1 MRKKKLDNSVIIK
14 RLWAILKPYRGRALL
29 SLLAMGLTAATQ
41 PMLVKAL
48 ELLMDD
54 GFRARPSFSL
64 WWIPGVLVSVFVL
77 RGIGT
82 FATAYYN
89 NWVLSRVTNDLRAMA
104 FARLLRLPVARFH
117 QESTGKLINTV
128 VADVRQV
135 VDMVQSVFVASVRD
149 TLVVIGL
156 LAYLLRLN
164 WKLTLVAL
172 VVVPLTA
179 VIVRTTSKRLRHLN
193 RENQRVTAE
202 MTQVVEEAARGHQV
216 IRVFSGERYESRRF
230 YQRSEALRGF
240 SQRMT
245 VAFAATTPVTQ
256 VATSLALSLVVVLAL
271 RAGMTQGEFTA
282 FVSAMLMLLTPL
294 KSLAEVNGPMQR
306 GIAAAETVFE
316 LIDEPV
322 EHDPGTRTLER
333 ARGHVRFENV
343 RFRYPNAHAP
353 ALDGVSLDVR
363 AGQTVAL
370 VGMSGGGKSTFV
382 NLVARFYEPDS
393 GRIVLDGLPYQD
405 IRLPSL
411 RAQLAL
417 VSQNVVLF
425 DDTLKANIAYG
436 VEEVDYVRLMAAVKA
451 AHLDEVVAR
460 LPEGVETMIGE
471 NGMRLSGGQRQRV
484 AIARAIYKDAPILI
498 LDEATSALDN
508 ESERAVQA
516 ALDTLMAGRTT
527 FVVAHRLST
536 IERADLIVVMEQ
548 GRITEQGTHEEL
560 LAAGG
565 TYANLYSL
573 QFTTATETTT

>member
-1 MRKKKLDNSVIIK
+1 LDNSVIIK
-14 RLWAILKPYRGRALL
+14 RLLAIIKPYRGRAWLA
-29 SLLAMGLTAATQ
+29 LLAMALTAATQ
-41 PMLVKAL
+41 PLLAKAL
-48 ELLMDD
+48 ELLMDE
-54 GFRARPSFSL
+54 GFRAKPGFSL
-64 WWIPGVLVSVFVL
+64 WWIPGVLVSIFVL

-104 FARLLRLPVARFH
+104 FERVLRLPVARFH
-117 QESTGKLINTV
+117 EESTGKVINTV
-128 VADVRQV
+128 VGDVRQV
-135 VDMVQSVFVASVRD
+135 VDMVQSVFVAFVRD

-156 LAYLLRLN
+156 LAYLLWLN
-164 WKLTLVAL
+164 WQLTLVAL

-216 IRVFSGERYESRRF
+216 IRVFSGERYENRRF
-230 YQRSEALRGF
+230 YLRSEALRGF

-256 VATSLALSLVVVLAL
+256 IATSLALSLVVVLAL
-271 RAGMTQGEFTA
+271 RAGLTQGEFTA
-282 FVSAMLMLLTPL
+282 FVTCMLMLLTPL
-294 KSLAEVNGPMQR
+294 KALAEVNGPMQR
-306 GIAAAETVFE
+306 GIAAAETVFA

-333 ARGHVRFENV
+333 ARGQVRFENV
-343 RFRYPNAHAP
+343 AFRYPNAQAQ
-353 ALDGVSLDVR
+353 ALDGVSLDVKP
-363 AGQTVAL
+363 GQTIAL

-393 GRIVLDGLPYQD
+393 GRILLDGVPYQD

-417 VSQNVVLF
+417 VGQNVVLF
-425 DDTLKANIAYG
+425 DDTLRANIAYG
-436 VEEVDYVRLMAAVKA
+436 AEQVDETRLLAAVRA
-451 AHLDEVVAR
+451 AHLADVVER
-460 LPEGVETMIGE
+460 LPEGVDTMIGE

-548 GRITEQGTHEEL
+548 GRIVEQGTHDEL
-560 LAAGG
+560 LVHGG
-565 TYANLYSL
+565 AYANLYRL
-573 QFTTATETTT
+573 QFTAPAEALP

>member
-1 MRKKKLDNSVIIK
+1 LDNRIIIK
-14 RLWAILKPYRGRALL
+14 RLWAILKPYRGRAYLA
-29 SLLAMGLTAATQ
+29 LLAMALTASTQ
-41 PMLVKAL
+41 PLVANAL
-48 ELLMDD
+48 KLLMDE
-54 GFRARPSFSL
+54 GFRETPGFSL
-64 WWIPGVLVSVFVL
+64 WWIPGVLVSLFVM

-89 NWVLSRVTNDLRAMA
+89 NWVLSRMTNDLRAMA
-104 FARLLRLPVARFH
+104 FARVLRLPVARFH
-117 QESTGKLINTV
+117 QESTGKIINTV
-128 VADVRQV
+128 VGDVRQV
-135 VDMVQSVFVASVRD
+135 VDMIQSVFVAFVRD
-149 TLVVIGL
+149 TLVVAGL
-156 LAYLLRLN
+156 LGYLLYLN
-164 WKLTLVAL
+164 WMLTLVAI

-216 IRVFSGERYESRRF
+216 IRVFSGERYEGHRF
-230 YQRSEALRGF
+230 YLRSEALRGF

-256 VATSLALSLVVVLAL
+256 IATSLALSLVVVLAL
-271 RAGMTQGEFTA
+271 RAGMSSGEFTA
-282 FVSAMLMLLTPL
+282 FVTAMLMLLTPL
-294 KSLAEVNGPMQR
+294 KALAEVNGPMQR
-306 GIAAAETVFE
+306 GIAAAETVFQ

-322 EHDPGTRTLER
+322 EHDPGTRTLGR
-333 ARGHVRFENV
+333 TQGQVRFENV
-343 RFRYPNAHAP
+343 AFRYPNAQVQ
-353 ALDGVSLDVR
+353 ALDGVSLDVKP
-363 AGQTVAL
+363 GQTVAL

-382 NLVARFYEPDS
+382 NLVARFYEPQS
-393 GRIVLDGLPYQD
+393 GRILLDGVPYQD
-405 IRLPSL
+405 IKLPSL

-436 VEEVDYVRLMAAVKA
+436 AEEVDYARLAGAIKA
-451 AHLDEVVAR
+451 AHLDDVVAR
-460 LPEGVETMIGE
+460 LPEGVETNIGE

-548 GRITEQGTHEEL
+548 GRIVEQGTHEQL

-565 TYANLYSL
+565 TYANLYRL
-573 QFTTATETTT
+573 QFTATVEAA